1 MYDVN
6 EKICNFYVSREH
18 LVTALIPYIYNNL
31 KNENK
36 IETFF
41 EDDLEE
47 ILNKINL
54 NLNYDRNILNTVDWK
69 NLKREELSKKFESEN
84 NIVIVAGKSDFIKR
98 LNSIIVNFHTNF
110 TLVNCYDLNEIAG
123 NYMEILNKYSKVL
136 STKGIEDVKK
146 LFTV

>member
-6 EKICNFYVSREH
+6 EKICNFYVSKEH

-31 KNENK
+31 EYENK

-41 EDDLEE
+41 EEDLEN

-54 NLNYDRNILNTVDWK
+54 NINFNKSILNSVDWK
-69 NLKREELSKKFESEN
+69 NLKIEELSKKFNSEN
-84 NIVIVAGKSDFIKR
+84 NIIIVAGKSSFINR

-110 TLVNCYDLNEIAG
+110 TLVNCYDLNEIKE
-123 NYMEILNKYSKVL
+123 NYTEILNKYGKVL
-136 STKGIEDVKK
+136 STKGIEEINK
-146 LFTV
+146 LFIV